1 MQLWNRA
8 KRRRIGG
15 RSVRPGFE
23 VCEPRLALAAG
34 GVLPTLVDGTMGGQ
48 LVNYVDF
55 LVRVHSEPVAVG
67 DVTFYVARTNALTGG
82 GETTGIELWRTDGTP
97 EGTALVKDI
106 SPGSADARPEEL
118 TSFKGQLFF
127 TASNED
133 SGRELWKTDG
143 TAAGTQLVRDIYPG
157 GEYTIGGAGFNGPY
171 SSSPYAL
178 TVVNDTLFFFVEETA
193 TSGVSLWKS
202 DGTTA
207 GTVRVKDL
215 QPAATGE
222 GRMSV
227 DPFALRGALVFSYS
241 VGGTSELWASDGT
254 TAGTGRIKTIGEPFD
269 FEHAAVVGNQVF
281 FAVETPEND
290 HRELWRS
297 DGTASGTRPVLRGDG
312 TPLRTTGLAGAA
324 MGGRLYVSAFDQA
337 TGYELWRTDG
347 TPAGTVLVKDIAP
360 GPTTGTYPL
369 DWNTGVVAVGNRV
382 FFGGY
387 DAQRGVELWKSDGT
401 AAGTVIV
408 KDVYPGKSNG
418 VGYYANTA
426 VVNDRLYF
434 VGRTDDTW
442 GDEGITS
449 QNSLWTTDGTTVG
462 TVPIDIPANVQSRPI
477 GLWPTNGSLWMDVEP
492 LGGTGFEDW
501 SLWRL
506 SPPTASSDVNGDGR
520 SDVILRDP
528 DSGQVTAQIRNLD
541 GSLRETRVLGT
552 EAANRVANGGFES
565 VAAPAG
571 WFTTY
576 GTGSSIGGWRVT
588 SGTVQVKGK
597 GFWQSGT
604 GVQSL
609 DLNGDGTGAIAQDV
623 STTVGE
629 SYDLSFRLA
638 GNPDGGPAL
647 KTVDVTWGPT
657 GGPAVAVG
665 RSTFSTT
672 GRARTDMGWIDV
684 SLLGLKATGTKMTL
698 GFVSQTGGAFGP
710 GLDGI
715 VLRQAGAADWTFVAA
730 TDMTGDGVAELVWR
744 QGSTGTCVVWVMN
757 AFNTRVSAR
766 ILGGDKRLALESTG
780 DFDGDGRQ
788 DLIWRDV
795 ASEQHWLWRMRSAQP
810 TSRTSL
816 GIRAGLRIV
825 PVDPSFDANGDGT
838 SDILWRNLASGATTL
853 WRMNGATLLSASV
866 VGGAA
871 NGVVVGAADYDGDG
885 KGDVL
890 WRRPADGR
898 VTQWLMNDGRVRT
911 ATVIGG
917 TLDTTVISGGDFN
930 GDGMGDTVW
939 RIASTGTATTRLL
952 SGKTILATWAASPD
966 PGKAVVRRP
975 GLQTV

>member
-23 VCEPRLALAAG
+23 VCEPRLALVAG
-34 GVLPTLVDGTMGGQ
+34 GVLPTLVDGSYGRAGAWDNE
-48 LVNYVDF
+48 L
-55 LVRVHSEPVAVG
+55 PVAIG
-67 DVTFYVARTNALTGG
+67 DVTYYAGRTNATAGG
-82 GETTGIELWRTDGTP
+82 GQNTGVELWRTDGTAA
-97 EGTALVKDI
+97 GTWLVKDI
-106 SPGSADARPEEL
+106 NPGPADSGPTEL
-118 TSFKGQLFF
+118 TVIDGTLLFIAY
-127 TASNED
+127 TED
-133 SGRELWKTDG
+133 SGR
-143 TAAGTQLVRDIYPG
+143 
-157 GEYTIGGAGFNGPY
+157 
-171 SSSPYAL
+171 
-178 TVVNDTLFFFVEETA
+178 
-193 TSGVSLWKS
+193 
-202 DGTTA
+202 
-207 GTVRVKDL
+207 
-215 QPAATGE
+215 
-222 GRMSV
+222 
-227 DPFALRGALVFSYS
+227 
-241 VGGTSELWASDGT
+241 
-254 TAGTGRIKTIGEPFD
+254 
-269 FEHAAVVGNQVF
+269 
-281 FAVETPEND
+281 
-290 HRELWRS
+290 
-297 DGTASGTRPVLRGDG
+297 
-312 TPLRTTGLAGAA
+312 
-324 MGGRLYVSAFDQA
+324 
-337 TGYELWRTDG
+337 
-347 TPAGTVLVKDIAP
+347 
-360 GPTTGTYPL
+360 
-369 DWNTGVVAVGNRV
+369 
-382 FFGGY
+382 
-387 DAQRGVELWKSDGT
+387 ELWKSDGT
-401 AAGTVIV
+401 AAGTRIVRDIFPGGEYTIGGPGFNGPYSSDPRFLTNVNGTLFFEATDEFKGDELWKSDGTFAGTVLVNDSLPGADSKFPHELHAANGTLFFAAGYNGEIWKSDGTAAGTVLVKSVADGAYAPPGSFITVGRQVFFQVEFYDRDTEFRWELWRTDGTSAGTRPVLRPNGVPLATAGWDGTVMGGRLYVPAFDDATGFELWSTDGTPAGTRLV
-408 KDVYPGKSNG
+408 KDIGPGTTGGVFAAAAVGRDGYHSPGAVTVGNRVYFAANDGTRGYELWKTDGTTAGTVLVKDLFPG
-418 VGYYANTA
+418 ANSGLRFSGEMEA
-426 VVNDRLYF
+426 VNDRLYF
-434 VGRTDDTW
+434 SATPDASETNG
-442 GDEGITS
+442 
-449 QNSLWTTDGTTVG
+449 LWTSDGTTAG
-462 TVPIDIPANVQSRPI
+462 TMPIDVPAAGPIRVRELAGVNGALWFSSTPAADDTVLHSR
-477 GLWPTNGSLWMDVEP
+477 
-492 LGGTGFEDW
+492 
-501 SLWRL
+501 WRL
-506 SPPTASSDVNGDGR
+506 AAPTVSSDVNGDGR

-853 WRMNGATLLSASV
+853 WRMNGATLVSASV

-966 PGKAVVRRP
+966 PVKLVVRRP
-975 GLQTV
+975 GMPTV